1 MTKYLGEKMLLQV
14 RFYKNESP
22 KVNFSRTRMFADGGE
37 SECLW
42 EYREDPAA
50 TKSSGAAY

>member
-22 KVNFSRTRMFADGGE
+22 KVNFSRNKVIADGGE
-37 SECLW
+37 E
-42 EYREDPAA
+42 EVEGY
-50 TKSSGAAY
+50 